1 MDESAGQRGF
11 TGDCYG
17 LEMPWT
23 ARSDNFL
30 RRQSR
35 NGEYRSCRHRRR
47 NRFRVPLSGWRLE
60 CAADRA
66 EFPWGTFT
74 VNVVGS
80 FLIGLL
86 VELVARRLN
95 ASMEMRL
102 FLVTGVLGG
111 FTTFSSFSLD
121 AVALFERG
129 ALGLSA
135 VYIIASLVVSIAAV
149 FAGLALGRSLF

>member
-1 MDESAGQRGF
+1 MINMVLVAAGGAI
-11 TGDCYG
+11 G
-17 LEMPWT
+17 
-23 ARSDNFL
+23 SV
-30 RRQSR
+30 
-35 NGEYRSCRHRRR
+35 
-47 NRFRVPLSGWRLE
+47 FRYLVGVWSVRL
-60 CAADRA
+60 AGVN
-66 EFPWGTFT
+66 FPWGTLT

-121 AVALFERG
+121 AVSLFERG

-135 VYIIASLVVSIAAV
+135 VYVLASLSVSIAAV
-149 FAGLALGRSLF
+149 FAGLALGRNLF

>member
-1 MDESAGQRGF
+1 MINIALVATGGAIGSVFRYLVGVLSVRLAG
-11 TGDCYG
+11 
-17 LEMPWT
+17 P
-23 ARSDNFL
+23 N
-30 RRQSR
+30 
-35 NGEYRSCRHRRR
+35 
-47 NRFRVPLSGWRLE
+47 
-60 CAADRA
+60 
-66 EFPWGTFT
+66 FPWGTLA
-74 VNVVGS
+74 VNVAGS

-121 AVALFERG
+121 TVALFERG

-135 VYIIASLVVSIAAV
+135 VYVLASLVVSIAAV
-149 FAGLALGRSLF
+149 FAGLALGRNLF

>member
-1 MDESAGQRGF
+1 MVNIALVAIGGAIGSVFRYLVGVWSMRLAG
-11 TGDCYG
+11 
-17 LEMPWT
+17 P
-23 ARSDNFL
+23 S
-30 RRQSR
+30 
-35 NGEYRSCRHRRR
+35 
-47 NRFRVPLSGWRLE
+47 
-60 CAADRA
+60 
-66 EFPWGTFT
+66 FPWGTLT

-95 ASMEMRL
+95 ASTEMRL

-121 AVALFERG
+121 AVALFERS

>member
-1 MDESAGQRGF
+1 MINIVLVAAGGAI
-11 TGDCYG
+11 G
-17 LEMPWT
+17 
-23 ARSDNFL
+23 SV
-30 RRQSR
+30 
-35 NGEYRSCRHRRR
+35 
-47 NRFRVPLSGWRLE
+47 FRYLVGVWSVRL
-60 CAADRA
+60 AGVN
-66 EFPWGTFT
+66 FPWGTLT

-121 AVALFERG
+121 AVSLYER

-135 VYIIASLVVSIAAV
+135 VYVLASLSVSIAAV
-149 FAGLALGRSLF
+149 FAGLALGRNLF

>member
-1 MDESAGQRGF
+1 MINIVLVAAGGAI
-11 TGDCYG
+11 G
-17 LEMPWT
+17 
-23 ARSDNFL
+23 SV
-30 RRQSR
+30 
-35 NGEYRSCRHRRR
+35 
-47 NRFRVPLSGWRLE
+47 FRYLVGVWSVRL
-60 CAADRA
+60 AGVN
-66 EFPWGTFT
+66 FPWGTLT

-121 AVALFERG
+121 AVSLYERG

-135 VYIIASLVVSIAAV
+135 VYVLASLSVSIAAV
-149 FAGLALGRSLF
+149 FAGLALGRNLF

>member
-1 MDESAGQRGF
+1 MINIVLVAAGGAI
-11 TGDCYG
+11 G
-17 LEMPWT
+17 
-23 ARSDNFL
+23 SV
-30 RRQSR
+30 
-35 NGEYRSCRHRRR
+35 
-47 NRFRVPLSGWRLE
+47 FRYLVGVWSVRL
-60 CAADRA
+60 AGVN
-66 EFPWGTFT
+66 FPWGTLT

-121 AVALFERG
+121 AASLFERG

-135 VYIIASLVVSIAAV
+135 VYVLASLSVSIAAV
-149 FAGLALGRSLF
+149 FAGLALGRNLF

>member
-1 MDESAGQRGF
+1 MINIVLVAAGGAI
-11 TGDCYG
+11 G
-17 LEMPWT
+17 
-23 ARSDNFL
+23 SV
-30 RRQSR
+30 
-35 NGEYRSCRHRRR
+35 
-47 NRFRVPLSGWRLE
+47 FRYLVGVWSVRL
-60 CAADRA
+60 AGVN
-66 EFPWGTFT
+66 FPWGTLT

-121 AVALFERG
+121 AVSLFERG

-135 VYIIASLVVSIAAV
+135 VYVLASLLVSIAAV
-149 FAGLALGRSLF
+149 FAGLALGRNLF

>member
-1 MDESAGQRGF
+1 MINIVLVAAGGAI
-11 TGDCYG
+11 G
-17 LEMPWT
+17 
-23 ARSDNFL
+23 SV
-30 RRQSR
+30 
-35 NGEYRSCRHRRR
+35 
-47 NRFRVPLSGWRLE
+47 FRYLVGVWSVRL
-60 CAADRA
+60 AGVN
-66 EFPWGTFT
+66 FPWGTLT

-111 FTTFSSFSLD
+111 FTTFLSFLLNAAS
-121 AVALFERG
+121 LFERG

-135 VYIIASLVVSIAAV
+135 VYVLASLSVSIAAV
-149 FAGLALGRSLF
+149 FAGLALGRNLF

>member
-1 MDESAGQRGF
+1 MINIVLVAAGGAI
-11 TGDCYG
+11 G
-17 LEMPWT
+17 
-23 ARSDNFL
+23 SV
-30 RRQSR
+30 
-35 NGEYRSCRHRRR
+35 
-47 NRFRVPLSGWRLE
+47 FRYLVGVWSVRL
-60 CAADRA
+60 AGVN
-66 EFPWGTFT
+66 FPWGTLT

-95 ASMEMRL
+95 ASMELRL
-102 FLVTGVLGG
+102 FLGTGVLGG

-121 AVALFERG
+121 AVSLFERG

-135 VYIIASLVVSIAAV
+135 VYVLASLSVSIAAV

>member
-1 MDESAGQRGF
+1 MINIVLVAAGGAI
-11 TGDCYG
+11 G
-17 LEMPWT
+17 
-23 ARSDNFL
+23 SV
-30 RRQSR
+30 
-35 NGEYRSCRHRRR
+35 
-47 NRFRVPLSGWRLE
+47 FRYLVGVWSVRL
-60 CAADRA
+60 AGVN
-66 EFPWGTFT
+66 FPWGTLT

-121 AVALFERG
+121 AVSLFERG

-135 VYIIASLVVSIAAV
+135 VYVLASLSVSIAAV
-149 FAGLALGRSLF
+149 FAGLAFDRT